1 METSS
6 SDHVNSENL
15 HREMQ
20 LRRENESSLE
30 VPEVGNESSEKVTKA
45 PDPIHLSGS
54 LAQDETLEQQ
64 TQTSHPG
71 IPLES
76 VDNVDDAGLDSTR
89 NPDWEVVKPTDLP
102 NEPKPSQFHND
113 RYWDERSLDR
123 ELQDKDLQQELID
136 QEIEDFNK
144 AAERGE
150 DFSRPN
156 SNEVLDPYYQSGSDS
171 SEPPSAGNSLDSFI

>member
-89 NPDWEVVKPTDLP
+89 KPRL
-102 NEPKPSQFHND
+102 
-113 RYWDERSLDR
+113 
-123 ELQDKDLQQELID
+123 
-136 QEIEDFNK
+136 
-144 AAERGE
+144 G
-150 DFSRPN
+150 
-156 SNEVLDPYYQSGSDS
+156 SG
-171 SEPPSAGNSLDSFI
+171 

>member
-30 VPEVGNESSEKVTKA
+30 VPEVGNDSSEKVTKA
-45 PDPIHLSGS
+45 SAPIHLSGS

-136 QEIEDFNK
+136 QEMEDFNK